1 MSSRKNNVVFVL
13 LIIVAIL
20 AIVIVD
26 ANNISDNEPTLE
38 DFEEAA
44 LAYYAN
50 TYGDSDVT
58 IKGTDYGCHMEFEVI
73 KDGNIIMTLEY
84 SNGGFFE
91 LL

>member
-1 MSSRKNNVVFVL
+1 MSSRKKNVVFVL
-13 LIIVAIL
+13 LIVVAML

-44 LAYYAN
+44 LEYYAN

-58 IKGTDYGCHMEFEVI
+58 INGIDYGCHMEFEVI
-73 KDGNIIMTLEY
+73 KNGNIIMTLEY